1 MEIYKCKISYKGEK
15 NEQRK
20 YYKKYKENLK
30 QRNIVTNWLKIDFV
44 FENALSYD
52 ILFLRK
58 MMYTEEEVMAN
69 LNTNLNKE
77 EFNRKEINTEK
88 ENIEAFRK
96 AYYELLYHYDS
107 SREKQ
112 NIKALALR
120 NESIFSKITN
130 RIKSFFFFI

>member
-1 MEIYKCKISYKGEK
+1 
-15 NEQRK
+15 
-20 YYKKYKENLK
+20 
-30 QRNIVTNWLKIDFV
+30 
-44 FENALSYD
+44 
-52 ILFLRK
+52 